1 MASYVIDS
9 ELYKGIYTS
18 EEMNKVFSDESLLQK
33 WLDAEAALALAE
45 AEAGLIPEEAAQEIA
60 KKAKYEN
67 LDMKTIREGIVET
80 SHPLITLIR
89 SLEKVCD
96 GDAGG
101 YVHWGA
107 TTQDIMDTAVV
118 LQMKEA
124 QNLLLEQLHQFLDT
138 CLKLANDHKDTI
150 MPGRTHG
157 QHALP
162 VTLGYKIAIW
172 ADEIGRHIER
182 LEEGKKRYLMG
193 QFAGAAG
200 TLASISEHGLDVQ
213 ERYCRILGLE
223 QPTITW
229 HVERDG
235 FAEFANI
242 IAMIS
247 GTVGKIANEI
257 INLQKSE
264 IGEIEE
270 GFAMGKVG
278 SSTMPH
284 KRNPMV
290 CEYVVGLTRLVQRNA
305 TLGLDGMIQEHER
318 DMTFWLTEWAFIPQ
332 ICILTSSG
340 LQQMQGVLEGLIV
353 HKENMNRNLYLL
365 QGLIVSENLMLTLG
379 KFVGRQVAHDLVY
392 EVSMK
397 AFEEK
402 RPLLEVTL
410 ENKEIMMHLS
420 EEEVRTHLDPKSYI
434 GLCPQFVDR
443 VNHKWLPIVNEY
455 KKIRPVSRSNKSLN
469 SI

>member
-1 MASYVIDS
+1 MASFVIDS
-9 ELYKGIYTS
+9 ELYKGIYGS

-33 WLDAEAALALAE
+33 WLDAEAALAIAE
-45 AEAGLIPEEAAQEIA
+45 AEVGLIPEEAAREIA
-60 KKAKYEN
+60 QKAKFDN
-67 LDMKTIREGIVET
+67 LDMPTISKGIVDT

-89 SLEKVCD
+89 SLEKICD

-118 LQMKEA
+118 LQIKEA
-124 QNLLLEQLHQFLDT
+124 QDIVSAQLKTFLET
-138 CLKLANDHKDTI
+138 CLTLAVKHKETI

-162 VTLGYKIAIW
+162 VTLGYKMAIW
-172 ADEIGRHIER
+172 ADEIGRHLER

-200 TLASISEHGLDVQ
+200 TLASISESGLEVQ
-213 ERYCRILGLE
+213 EKYCRILGLE

-229 HVERDG
+229 HVGRDG
-235 FAEFANI
+235 FAEFASI

-247 GTVGKIANEI
+247 GTIGKIANEI
-257 INLQKSE
+257 INLQRSE

-290 CEYVVGLTRLVQRNA
+290 CEYVVGLTRIVQRNA
-305 TLGLDGMIQEHER
+305 SLGFDGMMQEHER
-318 DMTFWLTEWAFIPQ
+318 DMTFWLTEWSYLPQ
-332 ICILTSSG
+332 ICMMTSG
-340 LQQMQGVLEGLIV
+340 GIQQLQGVLEGLIV
-353 HKENMNRNLYLL
+353 HQENMTKNLYLL
-365 QGLIVSENLMLTLG
+365 QGLIVSENLMLKLG
-379 KFVGRQVAHDLVY
+379 KYVGRQVAHDIIY
-392 EVSMK
+392 DVSMK

-402 RPLLEVTL
+402 RPLLETAL
-410 ENKEIMMHLS
+410 EHKEIMIHMD
-420 EEEVRTHLDPKSYI
+420 EEEVRSHLNPKSYI
-434 GLCPQFVDR
+434 GLCTQFVDR
-443 VNHKWLPIVNEY
+443 VEKKWSPLVINQTN
-455 KKIRPVSRSNKSLN
+455 R
-469 SI
+469 

>member
-1 MASYVIDS
+1 MGSFVIDS
-9 ELYKGIYTS
+9 ELYKGIYVS
-18 EEMNKVFSDESLLQK
+18 KEMSKVFSDESLLQK
-33 WLDAEAALALAE
+33 WLDAEAALAQAE
-45 AEAGLIPEEAAQEIA
+45 ADVGLIPKEAAIEIS

-67 LDMKTIREGIVET
+67 LNMKTIQKGIVDT

-89 SLEKVCD
+89 ELEKLCD

-124 QNLLLEQLHQFLDT
+124 QQLLTTQLEKFLTT
-138 CLKLANDHKDTI
+138 CLSLAEQYKETI

-172 ADEIGRHIER
+172 ADEIGRHLER
-182 LEEGKKRYLMG
+182 LKDGEKRYLLG

-200 TLASISEHGLDVQ
+200 TLASISEVGLAVQ
-213 ERYCRILGLE
+213 EKYCEILGLG

-235 FAEFANI
+235 FAEFASI

-247 GTVGKIANEI
+247 GTIGKIANEI
-257 INLQKSE
+257 INLQRSE

-290 CEYVVGLTRLVQRNA
+290 CEYVVGLTRIVQRNA
-305 TLGLDGMIQEHER
+305 SLAFDGMIQEHER
-318 DMTFWLTEWAFIPQ
+318 DMTYWLTEWSYIPQ
-332 ICILTSSG
+332 ICILTSG
-340 LQQMQGVLEGLIV
+340 GIEQMQGVLEEMIV
-353 HKENMNRNLYLL
+353 HEENMERNLNLL
-365 QGLIVSENLMLTLG
+365 QGLIVSENLMLKLG
-379 KFVGRQVAHDLVY
+379 EYVGRQVAHDIVY
-392 EVSMK
+392 EISME
-397 AFEEK
+397 AFESK
-402 RPLLEVTL
+402 RPLVEVALEHKNIT
-410 ENKEIMMHLS
+410 EHLR
-420 EEEVRTHLDPKSYI
+420 EDQIREYLDPKSYI
-434 GLCPQFVDR
+434 GLCTTFVDR
-443 VNHKWLPIVNEY
+443 VLEKWR
-455 KKIRPVSRSNKSLN
+455 K
-469 SI
+469 

>member
-1 MASYVIDS
+1 LGSFVIDS
-9 ELYKGIYTS
+9 ELYKGIYVS

-45 AEAGLIPEEAAQEIA
+45 AEVGLIPKEAANEIVR
-60 KKAKYEN
+60 KAKYEN
-67 LDMKTIREGIVET
+67 LDMETIRKGIVET

-96 GDAGG
+96 GDAGR

-124 QNLLLEQLHQFLDT
+124 QEVILCQLTNFLET
-138 CLKLANDHKDTI
+138 CLKLAEEHKDTI

-162 VTLGYKIAIW
+162 ITLGYKIAVW

-182 LEEGKKRYLMG
+182 LNEGKKRYLMG

-200 TLASISEHGLDVQ
+200 TLASIPESGLDIQ
-213 ERYCRILGLE
+213 ERYCEILGLE

-235 FAEFANI
+235 FAEFASI

-247 GTVGKIANEI
+247 GTIGKIANEI
-257 INLQKSE
+257 INLQRSE
-264 IGEIEE
+264 LGEVEE

-305 TLGLDGMIQEHER
+305 SLGFDGMVQEHER

-332 ICILTSSG
+332 ICILTSG
-340 LQQMQGVLEGLIV
+340 GIQQMQGVLEGLII
-353 HKENMNRNLYLL
+353 HKENMNKNLYLL
-365 QGLIVSENLMLTLG
+365 QGLIVSENLMLAIG
-379 KFVGRQVAHDLVY
+379 KYVGRQVAHDLVY

-397 AFEEK
+397 AFEEH
-402 RPLLEVTL
+402 RSLLEVTL
-410 ENKEIMMHLS
+410 ESKEIMSHMS
-420 EEEVRTHLDPKSYI
+420 EDAVKEHLDPKNYI
-434 GLCPQFVDR
+434 GLCTQFVKR
-443 VNHKWLPIVNEY
+443 VAKKWSQNTANLTN
-455 KKIRPVSRSNKSLN
+455 
-469 SI
+469 